1 MFRMNQIARTS
12 IIWIA
17 SLILVLGHKQAVSAG
32 RPASILEIKELFDV
46 AIARPDRCR
55 FIAELLQTEPPATKA
70 EIAGEVAL
78 QKEYM
83 AKKGEPPMSPALH
96 QEVVLARSNAIVQ
109 AKSGFRGQ
117 HVEEYYSGIYSR
129 MNITDEATVMPSF
142 LRSNRSSY
150 HDSYVNIHNPE
161 FSPYASFTA
170 NHELHS
176 AMLTKESDRYYR
188 MSDLWRAVTIDQPLE
203 LPLVFAL
210 GDLKSLATNRLDG
223 SNKFDAD
230 ALLSSLRACLKTQ
243 SQPSE
248 TCEHETNHGQID
260 HGLAGLGLSFVVA
273 VEPAVAPEPTEGS
286 FHYPASRQHLE
297 RMEFVALHDFQGAA
311 PQFHGPLDQRAR
323 VAAIGPDMSDAAA
336 HRLALTE
343 EAGQQLSSA
352 IAVLEIGRQHR
363 HQQQQA
369 NRVHQDVPLAS
380 VDLLARVVAS
390 LVARLRASDALAVD
404 DPRTGLAISSSRH
417 AHLFAQMSVNSHPK
431 PIALPQSE
439 IVIDR
444 SPPGKVLRQIAPLAA
459 GLCEIEDR
467 IDQLPKGVLARPSR
481 LGGLGKA
488 VIDQLPFGISKVG
501 SITHPQGNRGMY
513 IQWRYFQNLAWLG
526 CSGVSW
532 RN

>member
-1 MFRMNQIARTS
+1 MLFFLAASAQWIDFSRAFLSSSIPVLSTPDNRKPMSAMILSFSVYSNFRMANKSWLLLVMQSSTLCTGGS
-12 IIWIA
+12 IMKRP
-17 SLILVLGHKQAVSAG
+17 ILGS
-32 RPASILEIKELFDV
+32 RW
-46 AIARPDRCR
+46 
-55 FIAELLQTEPPATKA
+55 
-70 EIAGEVAL
+70 
-78 QKEYM
+78 
-83 AKKGEPPMSPALH
+83 
-96 QEVVLARSNAIVQ
+96 SN
-109 AKSGFRGQ
+109 
-117 HVEEYYSGIYSR
+117 
-129 MNITDEATVMPSF
+129 
-142 LRSNRSSY
+142 SN
-150 HDSYVNIHNPE
+150 VP
-161 FSPYASFTA
+161 
-170 NHELHS
+170 
-176 AMLTKESDRYYR
+176 
-188 MSDLWRAVTIDQPLE
+188 
-203 LPLVFAL
+203 
-210 GDLKSLATNRLDG
+210 
-223 SNKFDAD
+223 
-230 ALLSSLRACLKTQ
+230 SLRGCLKTQ

-311 PQFHGPLDQRAR
+311 PQVHGPLDQRAR

-352 IAVLEIGRQHR
+352 IAVLEIGGQHR

-369 NRVHQDVPLAS
+369 NRVHQDVTLAS

-467 IDQLPKGVLARPSR
+467 IDQLPKGMLARPSR

-513 IQWRYFQNLAWLG
+513 IQCTYN
-526 CSGVSW
+526 SY
-532 RN
+532 

>member
-17 SLILVLGHKQAVSAG
+17 SLILVLGHQQAVSAG

-109 AKSGFRGQ
+109 AKSGFRVQ

-203 LPLVFAL
+203 LPLVLAL

-230 ALLSSLRACLKTQ
+230 ALLSSLRIDSWNVERLHNGSDLNWRLDATDTQ
-243 SQPSE
+243 V
-248 TCEHETNHGQID
+248 D
-260 HGLAGLGLSFVVA
+260 GLS
-273 VEPAVAPEPTEGS
+273 
-286 FHYPASRQHLE
+286 
-297 RMEFVALHDFQGAA
+297 
-311 PQFHGPLDQRAR
+311 
-323 VAAIGPDMSDAAA
+323 
-336 HRLALTE
+336 
-343 EAGQQLSSA
+343 
-352 IAVLEIGRQHR
+352 AVLFKLQGKYPDPRMPLPLSTIESLYWIGHI
-363 HQQQQA
+363 A
-369 NRVHQDVPLAS
+369 G
-380 VDLLARVVAS
+380 RVVCIQGMLTNSTLHSSFFSKRGEYNTNGFPHSWTTSTTRAGVVKGCQVKFKALDLHPS
-390 LVARLRASDALAVD
+390 FSDLDIFAPRFSSNYIVSDVTSGTGVILQQPGPRLPIRSPMTSSPAAKRMVVLVVFVLIAIIPLLVARKL
-404 DPRTGLAISSSRH
+404 RH
-417 AHLFAQMSVNSHPK
+417 A
-431 PIALPQSE
+431 
-439 IVIDR
+439 
-444 SPPGKVLRQIAPLAA
+444 
-459 GLCEIEDR
+459 
-467 IDQLPKGVLARPSR
+467 
-481 LGGLGKA
+481 
-488 VIDQLPFGISKVG
+488 
-501 SITHPQGNRGMY
+501 
-513 IQWRYFQNLAWLG
+513 
-526 CSGVSW
+526 
-532 RN
+532 